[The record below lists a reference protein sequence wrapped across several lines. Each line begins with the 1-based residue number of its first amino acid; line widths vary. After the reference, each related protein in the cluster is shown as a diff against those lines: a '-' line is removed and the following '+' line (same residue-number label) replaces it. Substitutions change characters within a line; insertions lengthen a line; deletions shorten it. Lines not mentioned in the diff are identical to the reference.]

1 MVESPILKSL
11 KMIWRWTVKDEKTL
25 CRKVGLGYCRVVAK
39 DNEERE
45 KKAKSLCG
53 SWHDG

>member
-11 KMIWRWTVKDEKTL
+11 KMTWRWTVKDEKTL
-25 CRKVGLGYCRVVAK
+25 CRKVQLGYCRVVAK
-39 DNEERE
+39 DSKERE

-53 SWHDG
+53 Y